1 MKKIK
6 LEESDQDGFL
16 IVSED
21 FTYGPYT
28 IPQGFYTDGA
38 SVPECLQ
45 WLFDPYDE
53 DYITAA
59 AVHDYLYYKKVGRLK
74 ADNIFLKIALKE
86 GTSIAEGIT
95 FWVVL
100 RLAGWTHY

>member
-16 IVSED
+16 RVSED
-21 FTYGPYT
+21 FAYEGYT
-28 IPQGFYTDGA
+28 IPEGFLTDGA

-59 AVHDYLYYKKVGRLK
+59 VVHDYLYYKKIGRLK
-74 ADNIFLKIALKE
+74 SDNIFLKIALKE
-86 GTSIAEGIT
+86 GTSIAEGAI
-95 FWVVL
+95 FWMVL
-100 RLAGWTHY
+100 RLAGWTRY